1 MRATLLAAALAC
13 FAVGNVAAEQSQRF
27 GAWDVHYVVIP
38 STFLQP
44 QIAAQYGITRA
55 KDRALVNVS
64 VIGQAGDATRC
75 EIAGWASN
83 LLGQRLELKFR
94 EVTEGDAIYYLAELK
109 HDNEEVLRFRV
120 TARVAGEREML
131 LEFQQK
137 LYWEDADASGAR

>member
-1 MRATLLAAALAC
+1 MKTILLAAALAC
-13 FAVGNVAAEQSQRF
+13 LLIGKVAAEQSQSF
-27 GAWDVHYVVIP
+27 GGWDVHYVVIP

-75 EIAGWASN
+75 KVAGSASN
-83 LLGQRLELKFR
+83 LLGQRLELEFR
-94 EVTEGDAIYYLAELK
+94 EVTEGDAVYYLAELK
-109 HDNEEVLRFRV
+109 HDNEEVLRFRI
-120 TARVAGEREML
+120 TARVPGEREMR